1 MREKLR
7 TRWEQSALKTWAEG
21 KLHLSRG
28 KKLAL
33 NLVIIALAGVWLW
46 GLAGYPLPTA
56 ELEFRRLE
64 RASLEE
70 RSELVFLSRGSD
82 QRFRVDENTWVY
94 LDRPGAVGV
103 LEDRALVGVATRVR
117 VPIQM
122 DSLRRYPLEEGV
134 GLVPLTGCTLRQ
146 QTYVGTGGSRVFDG
160 HALLLINLPHEAVEG
175 TLALEGSLQGEAVV
189 RDCPLFPIE
198 AGVWIALVEQ
208 PEQSGYPSD
217 WYVGA
222 EYTLRLYDGAG
233 ELLLEQEGT
242 VPETI

>member
-7 TRWEQSALKTWAEG
+7 TRWERSALKTWAEG
-21 KLHLSRG
+21 RLRLSRG
-28 KKLAL
+28 KKLVI
-33 NLVIIALAGVWLW
+33 NLVIIEVAGLWLW

-70 RSELVFLSRGSD
+70 RSELVFLSRGEG
-82 QRFRVDENTWVY
+82 QRFQVDENTWVY

-103 LEDRALVGVATRVR
+103 LEDRALVGMATRVR

-122 DSLRRYPLEEGV
+122 DILRRYPLEEGV

-146 QTYVGTGGSRVFDG
+146 QTYGAGGSRVFDG
-160 HALLLINLPHEAVEG
+160 HALLLINLPQEAVEG
-175 TLALEGSLQGEAVV
+175 SLALEGSLQGEAVI

-222 EYTLRLYDGAG
+222 EYTLRLYDEAG
-233 ELLLEQEGT
+233 ELLLEREGT
-242 VPETI
+242 VPQPL